1 MRPELERIARSLL
14 AATRSGDTV
23 ELDAIGDAI
32 GAMAISADEID
43 ALFAALEAEGRRIAS
58 PEGGRGEASLA
69 RVLEA
74 ARALRAELGRAPRS
88 EEIAVRAGLSAAEVQ
103 HALALARVIQ
113 R

>member
-1 MRPELERIARSLL
+1 MRPELERIVQSLL
-14 AATRSGDTV
+14 AATAAGDTV
-23 ELDAIGDAI
+23 ELDAIGEAV

-43 ALFAALEAEGRRIAS
+43 ALFAALEEKGRHVAS

-69 RVLEA
+69 RVLDA
-74 ARALRAELGRAPRS
+74 ARALRAELGRPPRS
-88 EEIAVRAGLSAAEVQ
+88 EEIARRAGLSAAEVQ